1 MGRAI
6 MALLAVVG
14 AAHASS
20 AAEKID
26 PLSQARLFY
35 NQRDFTSAVKAAEQ
49 ARLVPARA
57 DSADLIAARA
67 YLERYRESAAADDLT
82 SGRERLRRLEPQR
95 LAPRERTEF
104 IIGLGEA
111 LFFDAAYGAA
121 SDMFESLLN
130 GADLVA
136 PDGRET
142 VLDWWATSIDR
153 DARSRPDIERP
164 SRYSRIRDR
173 MAVELGD
180 RPASAAAAY
189 WLAAS
194 ARGLGD
200 FQGAWDAAQAAW
212 VRATLAPDHGAA
224 LRADVDRLVLNAIA
238 PGRARA
244 GAQNVDQVR
253 QEWEQFK
260 EKWAR

>member
-1 MGRAI
+1 MGRVI
-6 MALLAVVG
+6 IGLLALVG
-14 AAHASS
+14 AASASA

-26 PLSQARLFY
+26 PLSQARVFY

-67 YLERYRESAAADDLT
+67 YLERYRESASADDLT

-121 SDMFESLLN
+121 ADVFESLLI
-130 GADLVA
+130 GADVLA
-136 PDGRET
+136 PNGRET
-142 VLDWWATSIDR
+142 ALDWWATSVDR
-153 DARSRPDIERP
+153 DARSRPDIDRQ

-173 MAVELGD
+173 MAAELSD
-180 RPASAAAAY
+180 QPASAAASY

-200 FQGAWDAAQAAW
+200 FQAAWDAAQAAW
-212 VRATLAPDHGAA
+212 VRAPLAPDHGAA
-224 LRADVDRLVLNAIA
+224 LRADVDRLVLNAIV
-238 PGRARA
+238 PGRAKAA
-244 GAQNVDQVR
+244 GQNVDQAR

-260 EKWAR
+260 QKWTR